1 VTWPRL
7 LLVTALAIAALLGAA
22 AYALTQALAPV
33 ASEARPVLFEV
44 PRGASLQ
51 SITERLEVAG
61 LVRSADA
68 VELLARYRGLGNAL
82 QAGEYRFSAASAPG
96 EILDAL
102 ATGRVVTYEVA
113 VPEGFTAAMIAERLE
128 AANLANAAEF
138 LAWVRDP
145 ASAGAHGVEGM
156 SLEGYLFPETY
167 RLPRG
172 LGPRQTAAVF
182 VDQFL
187 EVWRELEPRARE
199 RNLSMNEVV
208 TLASIVE
215 KETGVPEERAVIA
228 AVFLNR
234 LKRGMRLE
242 TDPTVI
248 YGIPDFDGNLRRS
261 DLEDPDN
268 PYNTYQIAGLPPGPI
283 ASPGRDALAAVV
295 GPADVDYLYFVS
307 RNDGTHQFSRTY
319 REHLRAVGEFQ
330 TRRPR

>member
-1 VTWPRL
+1 MTWTRL
-7 LLVTALAIAALLGAA
+7 LLAGALAIAALLGAG

-33 ASEARPVLFEV
+33 ASEAEPVFFEV
-44 PRGASLQ
+44 SRGASLQ
-51 SITERLEVAG
+51 TIAERLEVAG
-61 LVRSADA
+61 VVRNAGA
-68 VELLARYRGLGNAL
+68 VAVLARYRGLENAL
-82 QAGEYRFSAASAPG
+82 QAGEYRLSPASTPD

-113 VPEGFTAAMIAERLE
+113 VPEGFTAAMIAKRLE
-128 AANLANAAEF
+128 AANLAKAEEF

-145 ASAGAHGVEGM
+145 ASTAAHGVEGT

-172 LGPRQTAAVF
+172 LGPRETAAVF
-182 VDQFL
+182 VGQFL

-215 KETGVPEERAVIA
+215 KETGVPEERALIA

-268 PYNTYQIAGLPPGPI
+268 PYNTYRIAGLPPGPI

-295 GPADVDYLYFVS
+295 DPAETDYLYFVS
-307 RNDGTHQFSRTY
+307 RNDGTHLFSRTY
-319 REHLRAVGEFQ
+319 GEHLRAVSEFQ